1 MKKKVYFIFFIFYS
15 INLLIGQSRYLKF
28 IEKGKYA
35 KAERKINK
43 ALIKEPKDVGHN
55 FTMAMLLINRK
66 YKGFNTSKSYEYLII
81 SENLY
86 SNIVDEKV
94 IKNLNKIPIDKVVFL
109 NYTDTICKYALDDAI
124 TLNKLEVY

>member
-66 YKGFNTSKSYEYLII
+66 YKGFNS
-81 SENLY
+81 
-86 SNIVDEKV
+86 EKV
-94 IKNLNKIPIDKVVFL
+94 RNCLI
-109 NYTDTICKYALDDAI
+109 
-124 TLNKLEVY
+124 